1 MLSAEYLQE
10 KGPGSKASPHNSSS
24 SQAGFRGQ
32 LSIMRLNA
40 RGKRI
45 WKSHCQETTLTVCR
59 HSSPQSAPGP
69 SHNPAP
75 SNIEEGLLQATKWV
89 SSSPMQLVS
98 SSSLSYS
105 LSECNSLTLSL
116 FIPDSPSRATPPL
129 WSLHTST
136 CIPQLEGDFEN
147 IHELKGMYRW
157 FLNVYL
163 NKTNIYQ

>member
-105 LSECNSLTLSL
+105 
-116 FIPDSPSRATPPL
+116 PSRATPPL

>member
-1 MLSAEYLQE
+1 MLSAEYLEE
-10 KGPGSKASPHNSSS
+10 KGPGSKASPRNSSS
-24 SQAGFRGQ
+24 SQAGFSSQ
-32 LSIMRLNA
+32 LLTMRLC
-40 RGKRI
+40 KRAERI
-45 WKSHCQETTLTVCR
+45 RKSHCQETPLTVCS

-75 SNIEEGLLQATKWV
+75 SNIEEGLLQTTKWV
-89 SSSPMQLVS
+89 SSSPMQLVN

-105 LSECNSLTLSL
+105 LSECSSLTLSL

-129 WSLHTST
+129 WSLHTPT
-136 CIPQLEGDFEN
+136 CIPQLEGHFEN

-157 FLNVYL
+157 FLNLYL